1 MNSQSGAF
9 RALHFKCLTLLG
21 RTCNCCSPFA
31 VVQDGQL
38 PEHVARGQGAQVPSS
53 LGDLELAT

>member
-1 MNSQSGAF
+1 MSSQSGAF
-9 RALHFKCLTLLG
+9 GALPFKGLTLG
-21 RTCNCCSPFA
+21 RTCNRRCPFA

-38 PEHVARGQGAQVPSS
+38 PEHVAGGEGAQVPPS